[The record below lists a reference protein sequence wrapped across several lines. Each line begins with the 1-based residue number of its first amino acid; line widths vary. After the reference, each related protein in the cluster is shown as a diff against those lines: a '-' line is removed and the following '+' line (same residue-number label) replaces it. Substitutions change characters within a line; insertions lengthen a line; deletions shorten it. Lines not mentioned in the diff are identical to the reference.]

1 MPRLAPLVAVYAF
14 AVAMGG
20 TTLPTPL
27 YPTYREEFGFSQFVV
42 TIIFATYAVGVIAA
56 LVLFGSM
63 SDQVGRRRA
72 LVPGL
77 LLSALSAVAFLAA
90 SGLGLL
96 LVGRFLSGLSAGI
109 FTGTATVAIVELAG
123 PQNRSRA
130 TLLATVANLGG
141 LGCGPLLAGVL
152 AQYAGHPLR
161 LPFLVDLA
169 LLVPAV
175 LAVLWMPETVE
186 APGPF
191 RLRVQRPTVPA
202 QVRPVFVRGAIA
214 GFAGFAV
221 LGLFTSVAPA
231 FLGQEL
237 GVHNAAAVGLI
248 VFAVFAAST
257 LGQLAL
263 DRVSGHRGLAAG
275 CGGLAVGMAV
285 LAVGLAV
292 SSLTLLVVG
301 GCIAGFG
308 QGLSFRAALAAVN
321 QDAPSDQRAAVAST
335 FFVVAYVALS
345 LPVLGIGLLATA
357 VSLKAAGLVFSGVVI
372 LLALVAIGLLL
383 RGTAG
388 RHNAVA
394 AEAR

>member
-123 PQNRSRA
+123 PQNRNRA
-130 TLLATVANLGG
+130 TLMATVANLGG

-388 RHNAVA
+388 RRNAVA